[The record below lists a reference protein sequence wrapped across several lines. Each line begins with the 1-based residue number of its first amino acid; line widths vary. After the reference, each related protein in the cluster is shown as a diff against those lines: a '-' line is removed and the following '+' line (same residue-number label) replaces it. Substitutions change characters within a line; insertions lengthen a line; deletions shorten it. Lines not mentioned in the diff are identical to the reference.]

1 MKKKILSLIIVG
13 IIGVTLVGCGGEN
26 KKTESSKNTEVK
38 TEENNNENEKN
49 EDQEKVDKNIVDE
62 NIVDDDG
69 DGVGYTPLTTEEIIK
84 MHPEKLS
91 AFREFFKKLNLTPDE
106 GENRKD
112 DDAVTKGD
120 KIEGTAYLSWK
131 AGEKATIPG
140 YGGISYSAKAG
151 SNVTRISYD
160 FYYFIDDENKQVP
173 QVKDLY
179 IEEPY
184 KILTGTDM
192 SQETIDKLNKVLRDA
207 YENDINTDEDDI
219 IIEEKGNFQTY
230 VSMTSYQLT
239 FVIVSE

>member
-1 MKKKILSLIIVG
+1 MKRRLISLIITG

-62 NIVDDDG
+62 DG
-69 DGVGYTPLTTEEIIK
+69 DGVGYTPLTNEEIIK
-84 MHPEKLS
+84 MHPEKLT

-106 GENRKD
+106 GDNSRTE
-112 DDAVTKGD
+112 GD
-120 KIEGTAYLSWK
+120 EIEGIGYLNWK

-140 YGGISYSAKAG
+140 YGGISYSANAG
-151 SNVTRISYD
+151 SRVTQISYD
-160 FYYFIDDENKQVP
+160 FYYFIDYENKQVP

-207 YENDINTDEDDI
+207 YENDINTDESDI

-230 VSMTSYQLT
+230 VSMTSYDLT
-239 FVIVSE
+239 FVIVSQ

>member
-1 MKKKILSLIIVG
+1 MKRKILSLIIAG
-13 IIGVTLVGCGGEN
+13 IMGVTLVGCGGEN
-26 KKTESSKNTEVK
+26 KKTESPKNTEVK
-38 TEENNNENEKN
+38 TEESNNEKN
-49 EDQEKVDKNIVDE
+49 EDKEKIDE

-69 DGVGYTPLTTEEIIK
+69 DGIGYTPLTAEEIIK

-112 DDAVTKGD
+112 KDAVTEGD
-120 KIEGTAYLSWK
+120 KIEGTAYLNWT

-140 YGGISYSAKAG
+140 YGGISYSAQAG
-151 SNVTRISYD
+151 SNVTQISYD

-179 IEEPY
+179 ITEPY

-192 SQETIDKLNKVLRDA
+192 SQETIDKLNQVLKDA
-207 YENDINTDEDDI
+207 YEHDINTDESDI

-230 VSMTSYQLT
+230 VSMTSYELM
-239 FVIVSE
+239 FVIISQ